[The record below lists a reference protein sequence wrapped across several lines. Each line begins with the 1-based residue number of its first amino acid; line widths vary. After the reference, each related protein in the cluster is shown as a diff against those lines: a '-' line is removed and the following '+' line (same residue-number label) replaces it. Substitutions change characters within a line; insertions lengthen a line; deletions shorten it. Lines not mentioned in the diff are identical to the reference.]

1 MRIVFF
7 GTPKF
12 AIPTLE
18 QLISAPQFQVVG
30 VVTQP
35 DKKRGRGNQL
45 MPSPIKALALTHELP
60 IWQPARI
67 KKDPNAIAALRDLQ
81 ADVFVVVAYGQILSQ
96 EILDLPKLGCINVHG
111 SILPQYRGA
120 APIQRCLMDGV
131 TTTGITTML
140 MDAGMDT
147 GAMLL
152 EAQTS
157 VGLLDNAHQVA
168 AKLALMGADLLV
180 QTLVDLN
187 QITPTPQDHSAA
199 TYAPPIQKSEYTI
212 EWTGE
217 TPPTSIALHDRI
229 RGLYPDCVT
238 TFRGQSLKITASV
251 PLCPECWAALP
262 PEFQKL
268 QVELADLDR
277 QPTTPGTVVKIA
289 KGFGP
294 IVQTGSG
301 YLLLREVQLSGK
313 RAQSGADLVN
323 GTRLA
328 VGEVLGADE
337 VELPPPVA
345 VLTFFYSGGT
355 PE

>member
-18 QLISAPQFQVVG
+18 QLISEPQFQVVG

-45 MPSPIKALALTHELP
+45 MPSPIKALAVTHELP
-60 IWQPARI
+60 IWQPVRI
-67 KKDPNAIAALRDLQ
+67 KKDLNAIAALRDLQ

-96 EILDLPKLGCINVHG
+96 EILDLPQLGCINVHG
-111 SILPQYRGA
+111 SILPEYRGA
-120 APIQRCLMDGV
+120 APIQRCLIDGV

-152 EAQTS
+152 KAETT
-157 VGLLDNAHQVA
+157 VELLDNAHQVGT
-168 AKLALMGADLLV
+168 KLALLGADLLV

-187 QITPTPQDHSAA
+187 RITPTPQEHSAA
-199 TYAPPIQKSEYTI
+199 TYAPPIQKSEYAI
-212 EWTGE
+212 EWRGGSNPE
-217 TPPTSIALHDRI
+217 APPTSIALHNRI

-251 PLCPECWAALP
+251 PLCAESSAVL

-268 QVELADLDR
+268 QEELTGLDP
-277 QPTTPGTVVKIA
+277 QPLVPGTVVKIA

-313 RAQSGADLVN
+313 RPQSGTDLVN

-328 VGEVLGADE
+328 VGEVLGE
-337 VELPPPVA
+337 
-345 VLTFFYSGGT
+345 
-355 PE
+355 

>member
-18 QLISAPQFQVVG
+18 QLISAPQVQVVG

-60 IWQPARI
+60 IWQPVRI

-120 APIQRCLMDGV
+120 APIQRCLTDGV

-152 EAQTS
+152 KAQTA
-157 VGLLDNAHQVA
+157 VGLLDNAHQLA
-168 AKLALMGADLLV
+168 SKLAITGADLLV

-187 QITPTPQDHSAA
+187 RITPTPQADSAA

-212 EWTGE
+212 DWTGSE
-217 TPPTSIALHDRI
+217 HEAPPTNISLHNRI
-229 RGLYPDCVT
+229 RGFYPDCVT
-238 TFRGQSLKITASV
+238 TFRGQPLKITASA
-251 PLCPECWAALP
+251 PLGAEFWANLP
-262 PEFQKL
+262 PEIQKL
-268 QVELADLDR
+268 ESELAGLDL
-277 QPTTPGTVVKIA
+277 QPVSPGTVVKIA
-289 KGFGP
+289 KGLGP

-328 VGEVLGADE
+328 VGEVLGAK
-337 VELPPPVA
+337 
-345 VLTFFYSGGT
+345 
-355 PE
+355 